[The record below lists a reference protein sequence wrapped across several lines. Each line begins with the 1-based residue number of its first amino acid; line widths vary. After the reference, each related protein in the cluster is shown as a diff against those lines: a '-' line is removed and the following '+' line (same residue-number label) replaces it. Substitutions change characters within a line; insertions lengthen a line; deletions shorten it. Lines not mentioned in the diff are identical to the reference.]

1 MDEDLRPHSLL
12 LEDLLSLT
20 QPARNLL
27 QAGLVFAVHHMN
39 GQSRHARF
47 SLQDDHL
54 FLHSLQDE
62 VPPPGAVT
70 VTMQEVVPDAFPYE
84 VFLDLAWPGT
94 SPRRVVVRL
103 SRDTPRGRQFL
114 LLCTGQRGSC
124 YANTRLL
131 KVAFEGRPGDCDELM
146 EMIRAL
152 AETYEDIT
160 GVVVS
165 CLLQE
170 GAGEVNDEG
179 RLEGTMPA
187 VASRVAKSKVVTPRD

>member
-131 KVAFEGRPGDCDELM
+131 KRRGSASGTP
-146 EMIRAL
+146 
-152 AETYEDIT
+152 TT
-160 GVVVS
+160 GTLVQPDL
-165 CLLQE
+165 CEAPLLSTLTRR
-170 GAGEVNDEG
+170 
-179 RLEGTMPA
+179 RLKLIMYDSN
-187 VASRVAKSKVVTPRD
+187 V

>member
-131 KVAFEGRPGDCDELM
+131 KSNG
-146 EMIRAL
+146 L
-152 AETYEDIT
+152 APCTT
-160 GVVVS
+160 
-165 CLLQE
+165 LLQLFLSLASSSVPPILCSSPTIPSLSAVFPKLSE
-170 GAGEVNDEG
+170 LPLARRVQH
-179 RLEGTMPA
+179 GT
-187 VASRVAKSKVVTPRD
+187 RVLTFCEKVWEPLT